1 MEDITFKHKQ
11 SHLNLEIRFQVLM
24 KHMELE
30 LVAFGVTAMTRDYDM
45 LKGYYN
51 SNSNN
56 SIMVISENCK
66 ELMSGAHKI
75 SQNF

>member
-1 MEDITFKHKQ
+1 
-11 SHLNLEIRFQVLM
+11 M
-24 KHMELE
+24 KHIELE
-30 LVAFGVTAMTRDYDM
+30 LVAFGVTAMPRDYDM

-56 SIMVISENCK
+56 PIMVISENCK
-66 ELMSGAHKI
+66 ELMSGEHKL

>member
-1 MEDITFKHKQ
+1 MEHI
-11 SHLNLEIRFQVLM
+11 
-24 KHMELE
+24 ELE
-30 LVAFGVTAMTRDYDM
+30 LVAFGVTAMPRDYGM

-56 SIMVISENCK
+56 PIMVILENCK
-66 ELMSGAHKI
+66 ELMSGAHKL

>member
-1 MEDITFKHKQ
+1 
-11 SHLNLEIRFQVLM
+11 M
-24 KHMELE
+24 KHIELE
-30 LVAFGVTAMTRDYDM
+30 LVAFGVTAMPRDYGM

-56 SIMVISENCK
+56 PIMVISENCK
-66 ELMSGAHKI
+66 ELMSGAHKV